1 MLDSMLTSFAIALIT
16 VNALALPFFT
26 VILKQISRRWAMA
39 FLGLMTLES
48 ILVAFY
54 TVLTFGG
61 AFGPGILLFFSPCL
75 TIPLS
80 LIMLAVGWPFA
91 SRAAS
96 RSNPQRGLYLTGGM
110 AIIAMQ
116 AAPIVGNITISGY
129 CDGQTMQAGNQI
141 VAALQEYKRY
151 QGNYPSSLETLVPGY
166 LAQVPQQQ
174 CLRPLGRKV
183 GFQLAQC
190 SNNVMLLTTHSF
202 NGAEALRYNFQ
213 AGNWSGISLLD
224 GACNYLQ

>member
-1 MLDSMLTSFAIALIT
+1 MLTFFAIALIT
-16 VNALALPFFT
+16 VNALALPFFAF
-26 VILKQISRRWAMA
+26 ILKQISRRWAMA

-48 ILVAFY
+48 ILAAFY
-54 TVLTFGG
+54 TVLTFSG

-80 LIMLAVGWPFA
+80 IIMLAMGWPLA

-96 RSNPQRGLYLTGGM
+96 RSNLQRGLYLIGGM
-110 AIIAMQ
+110 AIITMQ
-116 AAPIVGNITISGY
+116 AAPIVGNSAISSY

-151 QGNYPSSLETLVPGY
+151 QGDYPSSLETLVPGY
-166 LAQVPQQQ
+166 LAQVPHQQ

-183 GFQLAQC
+183 GFQLVQC

-202 NGAEALRYNFQ
+202 NGAEVLRYNFK